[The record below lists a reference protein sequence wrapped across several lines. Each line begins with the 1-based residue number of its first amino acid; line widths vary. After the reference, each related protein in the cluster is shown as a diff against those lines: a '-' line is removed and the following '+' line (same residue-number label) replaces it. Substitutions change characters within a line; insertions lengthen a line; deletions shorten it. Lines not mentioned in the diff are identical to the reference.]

1 MIVGVLGGIGAGKST
16 VTRML
21 ADLGATTVDADTIA
35 HEVLDLPEVRGQLE
49 ALFGREVVGR
59 GDKVDRKALSRR
71 VFANTRDLKRLEGLI
86 HPEVLRRLERIVA
99 DHEKQKKKG
108 EILVLDV
115 PLLMES
121 SLHEHCDAIVF
132 VDASAEARSRRVEG
146 RGWGP
151 GELARR
157 ERAQK
162 SLVEKRRLAD
172 HVIDNSG
179 DLEETRKRVED
190 LHAAWKR
197 RAPLELERAP
207 PELEQ

>member
-1 MIVGVLGGIGAGKST
+1 MGSMIVGVLGGIGAGKST

-21 ADLGATTVDADTIA
+21 ADLGAATVDADAMA
-35 HEVLDLPEVRGQLE
+35 HEVLDLPEVREKLD

-59 GDKVDRKALSRR
+59 GDKVDRKALSKR
-71 VFANTRDLKRLEGLI
+71 VFANARDLRRLEELI
-86 HPEVLRRLERIVA
+86 HPEVLRRIETIVA
-99 DHEKQKKKG
+99 DHEKRKKKG

-162 SLVEKRRLAD
+162 GLAEKRRLAD
-172 HVIDNSG
+172 HIIDNSG
-179 DLEETRKRVED
+179 DLEKTRRSVED
-190 LHAAWKR
+190 LYAVWKR
-197 RAPLELERAP
+197 KAPLELEK
-207 PELEQ
+207 

>member
-21 ADLGATTVDADTIA
+21 ADLGAVTVDADALA
-35 HEVLDLPEVRGQLE
+35 HEVLDLPEVRERIE

-59 GDKVDRKALSRR
+59 GDKVDRKALSQR
-71 VFANTRDLKRLEGLI
+71 VFANTEDLKRLEGLI
-86 HPEVLRRLERIVA
+86 HPEVLRQIETMVA
-99 DHEKQKKKG
+99 EHEKQRKKG

-115 PLLMES
+115 PLLAES
-121 SLHEHCDAIVF
+121 SLHRRCDTIVF
-132 VDASAEARSRRVEG
+132 VDASAGARSRRVEG

-151 GELARR
+151 GELERR
-157 ERAQK
+157 EGAQE
-162 SLVEKRRLAD
+162 SLEEKRRLAD

-179 DLEETRKRVED
+179 SLEETRRKVED

-197 RAPLELERAP
+197 ESLLELEK
-207 PELEQ
+207 